1 MDSKEL
7 YELLDKFDKSSLS
20 EITVREGESEIVMK
34 KIVQAYQSGTVAEM
48 YPHPQAQPHLHGM
61 HAPSSHE
68 AGGQV
73 EEPMEDG
80 HETITSPIV
89 GTFYRSAAPDAPPFI
104 EVGSQVKT
112 GETLCIIEAMK
123 VMNKLEAEFNCEIVN
138 ILVQN
143 SEMVEYGTPLFE
155 VKRL

>member
-7 YELLDKFDKSSLS
+7 YELLNKFDKSSLS
-20 EITVREGESEIVMK
+20 EITVKEGESEIVMK
-34 KIVQAYQSGTVAEM
+34 KIVQAYQSGTTAEM
-48 YPHPQAQPHLHGM
+48 YPHPQARPHLHGM
-61 HAPSSHE
+61 HAPSPHE
-68 AGGQV
+68 AEVPV
-73 EEPMEDG
+73 EEPLEDG

-104 EVGSQVKT
+104 EVGSKVNT